1 MDKQMD
7 TRWFGDLNLPPEQ
20 AKAAALNI
28 CGRAKSVQDALLL
41 LTMVGLR

>member
-20 AKAAALNI
+20 AKGAALAI
-28 CGRAKSVQDALLL
+28 CARAQDPDDARLL